1 MSRQAWRW
9 AIALMVLV
17 YGVLLFVAYS
27 IYSSYW

>member
-1 MSRQAWRW
+1 MNRKAWRF
-9 AIALMVLV
+9 AIAVMVLV